1 MKSLK
6 LIKIDFFLDE
16 YLIIRS
22 FDRYNS
28 INSMERERE
37 PTDDFDSFI
46 INYSFAKLY

>member
-28 INSMERERE
+28 INLIERE

-46 INYSFAKLY
+46 INYSFASAKL